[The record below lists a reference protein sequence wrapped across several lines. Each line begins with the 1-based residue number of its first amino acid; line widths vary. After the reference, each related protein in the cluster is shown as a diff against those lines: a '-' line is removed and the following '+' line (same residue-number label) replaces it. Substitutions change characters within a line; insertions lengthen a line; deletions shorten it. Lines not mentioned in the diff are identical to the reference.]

1 MINYF
6 LKDGTMKQI
15 LLPIFAITLLG
26 CVGCTTPLAETPM
39 DEVEDYVA
47 FCRDLA
53 LDGERTP
60 ETLRSPIHAH
70 EYKTDCSIVYADADY
85 LSYRVEAFEYTG
97 GAHGMTT
104 VTVGTL
110 DRKTGRKLTAEE
122 LFPLVNPAVPQDA
135 LLHSIIQDIGGPEN
149 LLAPLTLTDNCYL
162 AEDGLHFVYNP
173 LEIACYAAGLIEV
186 TIPYKK

>member
-6 LKDGTMKQI
+6 LKDDTMKQI
-15 LLPIFAITLLG
+15 LLPMFVMALLG

-39 DEVEDYVA
+39 NKVDAYVA

-60 ETLRSPIHAH
+60 DALRSPIHAH
-70 EYKTDCSIVYADADY
+70 EYKTDCCIVYADADY

-110 DRKTGRKLTAEE
+110 DRKTGCKLTVAE
-122 LFPLVNPAVPQDA
+122 LLSRTNLSAHQDA
-135 LLHSIIQDIGGPEN
+135 IKASIIQRLGGAEN